1 MDPQSSDKK
10 GLIPSAP
17 QNPLERKADG
27 RAASEQANGNSAS
40 APPSEVDGNVDPRER
55 VTPEAFFVAPELLGK
70 PLAQPIERAKAWV
83 VDGVIVGMLSQA
95 SSFLLAL
102 ALAVLS
108 YQLITRRKQQNSG
121 NGQLATVGKLP
132 LILMAIFIGWAAL
145 TAFDWLFADNDRSKA
160 QPATEVSESRADA
173 AVALSPMELEIR
185 ALRAEN
191 AALKAEHDSFSLI
204 ETGRQLL
211 DDIGFGFG
219 WAAVYFSL
227 LPAWWRGQTVGKR
240 LVGVRVLKLNG
251 KPLTVWECFNRYGG
265 YAAGFAT
272 GLLGFAQVFWDAN
285 RQAIHDQIAFTV
297 VVDSR
302 RE

>member
-1 MDPQSSDKK
+1 MDPQSPDKTRV
-10 GLIPSAP
+10 IATTTSPSSPNPEP
-17 QNPLERKADG
+17 QP
-27 RAASEQANGNSAS
+27 SWSPANDNA
-40 APPSEVDGNVDPRER
+40 DPRDR
-55 VTPEAFFVAPELLGK
+55 VTPEAFFVAPEMLGK
-70 PLAQPIERAKAWV
+70 PLAKPMARAWAWV
-83 VDGVIVGMLSQA
+83 IDGAIVGMLSQA
-95 SSFLLAL
+95 SSFLLAV

-108 YQLITRRKQQNSG
+108 FQLINKRKTAQANDG

-132 LILMAIFIGWAAL
+132 AILMAFFIGWAAMM
-145 TAFDWLFADNDRSKA
+145 AFDWLFDDEPPRKREVAEQAIPSND
-160 QPATEVSESRADA
+160 SEAAAPTSADA
-173 AVALSPMELEIR
+173 ELA

-191 AALKAEHDSFSLI
+191 KALREANEERSSFSLI

-227 LPAWWRGQTVGKR
+227 LTAWGQGQTVGKR
-240 LVGVRVLKLNG
+240 LFGLRVRKLNG
-251 KPLTVWECFNRYGG
+251 KPLTVWESFNRYGG

-297 VVDSR
+297 VLDER
-302 RE
+302 RQ